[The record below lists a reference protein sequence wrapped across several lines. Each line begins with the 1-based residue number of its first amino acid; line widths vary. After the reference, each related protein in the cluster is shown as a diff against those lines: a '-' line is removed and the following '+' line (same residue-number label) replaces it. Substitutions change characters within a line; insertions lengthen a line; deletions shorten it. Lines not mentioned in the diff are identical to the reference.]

1 MSSRARKRDRT
12 ARLLKLQVL
21 LWQYPHGIEV
31 DDIAQK
37 LSISKR
43 TIYRDLLTLE
53 NELDVPIWEQ
63 GSKRGVV
70 EGYFLPPVTF
80 TLAEATNIFLSARL
94 MQNYSCIYNPNVVA
108 TFIKLNTILPPHL
121 RDQIQH
127 TLDYLEKLPRDER
140 KLKNFNAL
148 TEAWASRR
156 RVTIKYSEPG
166 IQDSTETTIEPYFIE
181 PSLLSFSSY
190 VIAYCHLKKTIRSFK
205 TDHIVGDIKI
215 SPDTYEIPASFNA
228 MDYLSSPWD
237 ITSSDKL
244 ETHQAIETVKLRFSP
259 KISRSVGETVWH
271 PSQETEVQSDGSM
284 VMTLKTR
291 NTLSFRTWI
300 MRWEKEVEVLEPRS
314 LRDQIAKMVR
324 SLAAIYSDPKRKN
337 HKKSSHYKR
346 APLKEPPVKNDA
358 ELTDEQWKRI
368 APLLPSQARTGR
380 PRYDDRQLINGILYV
395 IKNSAK
401 WSDIP
406 RTYGAPST
414 CFTRL
419 QHWKKQGI
427 WENIRQILDSPEKIT
442 AGKPSS

>member
-1 MSSRARKRDRT
+1 M
-12 ARLLKLQVL
+12 
-21 LWQYPHGIEV
+21 E
-31 DDIAQK
+31 DIAQK

-70 EGYFLPPVTF
+70 EGYFLPPITF
-80 TLAEATNIFLSARL
+80 TLAEATNIFLAARL

-140 KLKNFNAL
+140 KLKNFNTL
-148 TEAWASRR
+148 IEAWASRH

-166 IQDSTETTIEPYFIE
+166 IQGPTETTIEPYFIE

-205 TDHIVGDIKI
+205 TDHIVGNIKI
-215 SPDTYEIPASFNA
+215 CPETYEIPASFNA

-244 ETHQAIETVKLRFSP
+244 EAHKAIETVILRFSP
-259 KISRSVGETVWH
+259 KISQSVGETIWH

-284 VMTLKTR
+284 IMTLKTR

-314 LRDQIAKMVR
+314 LRQQIGKMVR
-324 SLAAIYSDPKRKN
+324 YLAGVYSDPKRKKS
-337 HKKSSHYKR
+337 KKAALNKHVV
-346 APLKEPPVKNDA
+346 LKEPPVKNGA
-358 ELTDEQWKRI
+358 ELTDEQWNRI

-380 PRYDDRQLINGILYV
+380 PRNDDRQLINGILYV
-395 IKNSAK
+395 MKNNAK

-406 RTYGAPST
+406 RNYGAPST

-419 QHWKKQGI
+419 KYWKKQGI
-427 WENIRQILDSPEKIT
+427 WENIRRILDSPEKTT
-442 AGKPSS
+442 AGNLSS